1 MAMASAEKRRVLVE
15 DALKHLLDC
24 EESGGASTMD
34 SLAGALQLRRG
45 KAGGLLG
52 LLHERSL
59 ANPRGNEWLLTED
72 GRQYALQV
80 VRTHRLYET
89 YLARVTGLPPADWHR
104 RADTAE
110 HRLKAGEVD
119 ELAHR
124 LNNPRFD
131 PHGDP
136 IPTRDGELPKTRRVS
151 LAEWPIGRNAV
162 IAHIEDEPEGIFRNI
177 LHTSLHPGTILENI
191 TRTAGGGVQLRS
203 EGRDLT
209 LPAEWLGMIH
219 VAEVPEEEELGPG
232 LARLSE
238 LEIGARAL
246 VHGLSSGCVGAERL
260 RLLDLGLVPG
270 TKIRPEF
277 ESPFGSP
284 RAYFIRGTMI
294 ALRREQAEMILVKP
308 EATAA

>member
-1 MAMASAEKRRVLVE
+1 MAIGSSEKRRVLVE

-24 EESGGASTMD
+24 EESGGAATLD
-34 SLAGALQLRRG
+34 SLAGALQMRRR

-59 ANPRGNEWLLTED
+59 ADPRGNEWRLTPD

-89 YLARVTGLPPADWHR
+89 YLARETGVPAEDWHR
-104 RADTAE
+104 QANAAE
-110 HRLKAGEVD
+110 HKLDAGEVD

-124 LNNPRFD
+124 LGNPRFD

-136 IPTRDGELPKTRRVS
+136 IPTRDGELPKTKRVS
-151 LAEWPIGRNAV
+151 LAEWPADRDAV
-162 IAHIEDEPEGIFRNI
+162 IEHIEDEPEGLFRNI
-177 LHTSLHPGTILENI
+177 LHMGLHPGTVFENI
-191 TRTAGGGVQLRS
+191 VRQKGGGVALRS

-209 LPAEWLGMIH
+209 LPAEWLGLIH
-219 VAEVPEEEELGPG
+219 VADVPAEEEPAPG

-238 LEIGARAL
+238 VKTGAEAVVR
-246 VHGLSSGCVGAERL
+246 GLSPGCVGAERL

-270 TKIRPEF
+270 TRIRPEL

-284 RAYFIRGTMI
+284 RAYLIRGTMI
-294 ALRREQAEMILVKP
+294 ALRREQAEMILVQSG
-308 EATAA
+308 TA

>member
-1 MAMASAEKRRVLVE
+1 MAIGSAEKRRVLVE

-24 EESGGASTMD
+24 EESGGAATMD

-45 KAGGLLG
+45 KAGDLLG
-52 LLHERSL
+52 LLHKRDL
-59 ANPRGNEWLLTED
+59 ADPRGNEWLLTGD

-89 YLARVTGLPPADWHR
+89 YLARETGVPAEEWHR
-104 RADTAE
+104 QANTAE
-110 HRLKAGEVD
+110 HYLESGEVD

-136 IPTRDGELPKTRRVS
+136 IPTREGELPQTRRVS
-151 LAEWPIGRNAV
+151 LAEWPAGRNAIIV
-162 IAHIEDEPEGIFRNI
+162 HIEDEPESLFRNI
-177 LHTSLHPGTILENI
+177 LRMGLHPGMVFEKIAPQ
-191 TRTAGGGVQLRS
+191 AGGGVCLRS

-238 LEIGARAL
+238 LETGVEAL
-246 VHGLSSGCVGAERL
+246 VHGLSPSCVGAERL

-277 ESPFGSP
+277 DSPFGSP
-284 RAYFIRGTMI
+284 RAYFIRGSMI
-294 ALRREQAEMILVKP
+294 ALRREQAEKILVKP
-308 EATAA
+308 EAIAA